1 MSKSDG
7 YFTQEIVFSI
17 RTEFESYVRAMAA
30 AAAAAAV
37 VEQITCEREDQP
49 EHNQS
54 RAGAERRRTKDEKIE
69 ANMCVD
75 SVRLCAL

>member
-17 RTEFESYVRAMAA
+17 RTEFECYVRAMAA
-30 AAAAAAV
+30 AAA
-37 VEQITCEREDQP
+37 EQIMCERERSAQTQP
-49 EHNQS
+49 EQEPKN
-54 RAGAERRRTKDEKIE
+54 ERRKNRSE
-69 ANMCVD
+69 CVD